1 MFHDHVMARRTTLLT
16 LAALALLVVFAASAL
31 AKPKLWETLPLP
43 PAMPDATS
51 SGHVDLPDGAKIY
64 YAVYGKGAPVIL
76 LHGGMGNADH
86 FGFQMPALVDK
97 FQVIVI
103 DSRGQGRST
112 MSKTKLS
119 YHQMA
124 LDVVA
129 VMDSLRL
136 GKAAFVGWSDG
147 GEIGLDIAINQPERV
162 TRLFVFGS
170 NYDANG
176 VKPSKGTSTF
186 NAYNAKCA
194 SDFAKIAKDP
204 KKYQAVVEAMMP
216 VWRNPAVFTKDQLRS
231 IKAPTVVSDGEFD
244 EIIEMSQVKEM
255 ATLIPNAK
263 LVVFPNTSHFALWQ
277 DPAAFNKALVDFLT
291 GR

>member
-1 MFHDHVMARRTTLLT
+1 
-16 LAALALLVVFAASAL
+16 
-31 AKPKLWETLPLP
+31 
-43 PAMPDATS
+43 MPEATS
-51 SGHVDLPDGAKIY
+51 SGHVDLADGAKIY
-64 YAVYGKGAPVIL
+64 YAVYGKGDPVIL
-76 LHGGMGNADH
+76 LHGGMGNGDH

-112 MSKTKLS
+112 LSKTKLS

-129 VMDSLRL
+129 VMDSLKI
-136 GKAAFVGWSDG
+136 GKASLVGWSDG
-147 GEIGLDIAINQPERV
+147 GEIALDIAINQPDRV
-162 TRLFVFGS
+162 AKLFIFGS

-176 VKPSKGTSTF
+176 HKPSKGSSTF
-186 NAYNAKCA
+186 AAYNAKCA

-204 KKYQAVVEAMMP
+204 KKYAAVVEALMP
-216 VWRNPAVFTKDQLRS
+216 VWRNPAVFTKDQLRA
-231 IKAPTVVSDGEFD
+231 IKAPTVVSDGEHD
-244 EIIEMSQVKEM
+244 EIIELAQVKEM

-277 DPAAFNKALVDFLT
+277 DPPAFNKALVEFLT
-291 GR
+291 SK

>member
-1 MFHDHVMARRTTLLT
+1 MARRTTLLT
-16 LAALALLVVFAASAL
+16 LAALALLAGHAM
-31 AKPKLWETLPLP
+31 AKPRLWETLPLP
-43 PAMPDATS
+43 PAMPEATS
-51 SGHVDLPDGAKIY
+51 SGHVDVADGAKIY
-64 YAVYGKGAPVIL
+64 YAVYGKGFPVIL

-86 FGFQMPALVDK
+86 FGFQMPALVDR
-97 FQVIVI
+97 FQVIVV

-112 MSKTKLS
+112 MTKAKLS

-129 VMDSLRL
+129 VMDALKL
-136 GKAAFVGWSDG
+136 GKAALVGWSDG
-147 GEIGLDIAINQPERV
+147 GEIALDIAINQPERV
-162 TRLFVFGS
+162 SRLFVFGA

-176 VKPSKGTSTF
+176 HKPSKGSSTF
-186 NAYNAKCA
+186 TAYNAKCA

-231 IKAPTVVSDGEFD
+231 IKAPVVVSDGEFD
-244 EIIEMSQVKEM
+244 EIIELAQIKEM
-255 ATLIPNAK
+255 ATLIPNAR

-291 GR
+291 GK